1 MVASTAVN
9 RGLLRTYMT
18 QAVATFAATNDAV
31 YNLLKPFILSYVLNA
46 SIVSTGA
53 SNRNR
58 TGNVRLVIARRSD
71 GTLTAQSFQLNVKSC
86 RNRTSDIPGA
96 SGQKPGETGESQ
108 PFELDDG
115 SSNYDLVLTTPLYSA
130 AGFEPY
136 HVPNSRFAGSH
147 GSLVLGN
154 RFVRSSKRGRTV

>member
-53 SNRNR
+53 SSRNR
-58 TGNVRLVIARRSD
+58 TGNVRLVITGRSD
-71 GTLTAQSFQLNVKSC
+71 GTLTA
-86 RNRTSDIPGA
+86 NRSISMSNHAEIVLRYPRIIP
-96 SGQKPGETGESQ
+96 SET
-108 PFELDDG
+108 
-115 SSNYDLVLTTPLYSA
+115 
-130 AGFEPY
+130 
-136 HVPNSRFAGSH
+136 R
-147 GSLVLGN
+147 
-154 RFVRSSKRGRTV
+154 